1 MVHAIVKLDSITFL
15 MILAMVDMFV
25 SHVWLIF
32 AVLVHQLMHLY
43 VLLVLSV
50 LPSISLTSANVFK
63 DSIKLMVL
71 VLLAQL
77 NVLHVQLMVSVIL
90 VQNQKDQSTKIA
102 TAQLVFMTM
111 AQQHAKHAI

>member
-1 MVHAIVKLDSITFL
+1 